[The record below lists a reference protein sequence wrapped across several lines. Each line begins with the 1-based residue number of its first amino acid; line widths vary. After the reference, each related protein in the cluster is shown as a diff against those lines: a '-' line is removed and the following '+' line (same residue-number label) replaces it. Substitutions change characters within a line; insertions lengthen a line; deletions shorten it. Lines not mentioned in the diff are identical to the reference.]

1 MRIYTRKG
9 DRGDTG
15 TLSGGR
21 VRKSDSRIRALGCLD
36 ELNAQIGLLLAGGG
50 VPGPLQVSLRRI
62 QDVIFEAGATLA
74 SSDPAGGD
82 ALFAAE
88 TAWLEA
94 EIDKLEAEL
103 PPLTRFILPGG
114 SAAAAGLHL
123 VRTVARRAECQAVE
137 AACGEDARMPL
148 LTWLNRLS
156 DALFVYARTANRL
169 AGQSDTPWESRQQ
182 KSQGQREPKS
192 REEV

>member
-15 TLSGGR
+15 TLGGGR
-21 VRKSDSRIRALGCLD
+21 LRKSDPRIRALGFLD
-36 ELNAQIGLLLAGGG
+36 ELNAQIGVVLACSG
-50 VPGPLQVSLRRI
+50 VPELLQAPLRRI
-62 QDVIFEAGATLA
+62 QNVIFEAGAALA
-74 SSDPAGGD
+74 SPDPVGSDP
-82 ALFAAE
+82 LFVAE
-88 TAWLEA
+88 TAWLES
-94 EIDKLEAEL
+94 EIDRLEEAL
-103 PPLTRFILPGG
+103 PTLTRFILPGG
-114 SAAAAGLHL
+114 SPAAAGLHL

-169 AGQSDTPWESRQQ
+169 AGGTDTPWESRSRPQQ
-182 KSQGQREPKS
+182 GPQ
-192 REEV
+192 EER

>member
-15 TLSGGR
+15 TLGGGR
-21 VRKSDSRIRALGCLD
+21 LRKSDSRIRALGFLD
-36 ELNAQIGLLLAGGG
+36 ELNAEIGVLLAGSA
-50 VPGPLQVSLRRI
+50 VPEPLQPPLRRI
-62 QDVIFEAGATLA
+62 QDVIFEAGAALA
-74 SSDPAGGD
+74 SPDPSGSDP
-82 ALFAAE
+82 LFEAE
-88 TAWLEA
+88 TAWLES
-94 EIDKLEAEL
+94 EIDRLEEAL

-114 SAAAAGLHL
+114 SVAAAGLHL

-156 DALFVYARTANRL
+156 DALFVYARMANHL
-169 AGQSDTPWESRQQ
+169 DGGIDTLWESRRGSQ
-182 KSQGQREPKS
+182 KGP
-192 REEV
+192 

>member
-15 TLSGGR
+15 TLGGGR
-21 VRKSDSRIRALGCLD
+21 LRKSDPRIRALGFLD
-36 ELNAQIGLLLAGGG
+36 ELNAQIGVVLAGAG
-50 VPGPLQVSLRRI
+50 VPEPLQGPLRRI
-62 QDVIFEAGATLA
+62 QDVIFEAGTALA
-74 SSDPAGGD
+74 SPDPSGSD

-88 TAWLEA
+88 TAWLES
-94 EIDKLEAEL
+94 EIDRMEAVL

-114 SAAAAGLHL
+114 SVAAAGLHL

-156 DALFVYARTANRL
+156 DALFVYARTANQM
-169 AGQSDTPWESRQQ
+169 AGEAEQPWESRRGSRQ
-182 KSQGQREPKS
+182 EPKK
-192 REEV
+192 EG

>member
-15 TLSGGR
+15 TLGGGR
-21 VRKSDSRIRALGCLD
+21 LRKSDPRIRALGFLD
-36 ELNAQIGLLLAGGG
+36 ELNAEIGVVLAGSG
-50 VPGPLQVSLRRI
+50 VPDPLQAPLRRI
-62 QDVIFEAGATLA
+62 QGSIFEAGAALA
-74 SSDPAGGD
+74 SPEPAGSD

-88 TAWLEA
+88 TAWLES
-94 EIDKLEAEL
+94 EIDRMEAEL

-169 AGQSDTPWESRQQ
+169 AGGADIVWESRRG
-182 KSQGQREPKS
+182 SQNGP
-192 REEV
+192 

>member
-15 TLSGGR
+15 TIGGGR
-21 VRKSDSRIRALGCLD
+21 VRKSDPRIRALGLLD
-36 ELNAQIGLLLAGGG
+36 ELNAEIGVVLASAG
-50 VPGPLQVSLRRI
+50 VPEPLRAPLRRI
-62 QDVIFEAGATLA
+62 QEVILEAGAALA
-74 SSDPAGGD
+74 SPGPTKSD

-88 TAWLEA
+88 TTWLES
-94 EIDKLEAEL
+94 EIDRMDAAL
-103 PPLTRFILPGG
+103 PRLTRFILPGG

-137 AACGEDARMPL
+137 ASCGEDSRMPM

-156 DALFVYARTANRL
+156 DAFFLYARTANHL
-169 AGQSDTPWESRQQ
+169 AGVADIPWESRRD
-182 KSQGQREPKS
+182 S
-192 REEV
+192 

>member
-15 TLSGGR
+15 TLGGGR
-21 VRKSDSRIRALGCLD
+21 LRKSDPRIRALGFLD
-36 ELNAQIGLLLAGGG
+36 ELNAQIGVVLAGGG
-50 VPGPLQVSLRRI
+50 VPEPLQAPLRRI
-62 QDVIFEAGATLA
+62 QDVLFEAGAALA
-74 SSDPAGGD
+74 SPDPAGSD
-82 ALFAAE
+82 ALFVAE
-88 TAWLEA
+88 TVWLES
-94 EIDKLEAEL
+94 EIDRLEGAL

-123 VRTVARRAECQAVE
+123 VRTVARRAECQVVE

-156 DALFVYARTANRL
+156 DGLFVYARTANRL
-169 AGQSDTPWESRQQ
+169 AGGTDTLWESLRDSQ
-182 KSQGQREPKS
+182 KGSRREG
-192 REEV
+192 